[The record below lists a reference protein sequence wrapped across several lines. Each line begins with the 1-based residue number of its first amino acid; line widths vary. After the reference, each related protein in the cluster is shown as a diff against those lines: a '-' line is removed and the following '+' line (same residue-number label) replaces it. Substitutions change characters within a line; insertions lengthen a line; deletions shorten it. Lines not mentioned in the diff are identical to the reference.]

1 MFKLWK
7 PPNFSIFLSKRG
19 VYLQTFCA
27 LYTHGSDILFTHTVR
42 ESSSA
47 QKMIIF
53 EALWRL
59 LPVQIGRQTFT
70 LIFDFHKT
78 EMTLTTLFIGRYQNF
93 FFLWV
98 LHVNVLNFV
107 PYSLDRMFQTKKLQR
122 IEFWL
127 IFSFSIF
134 CQKYPVLDSVL
145 YFVCN
150 MYRKYNYIIL
160 KRKGKRLKYDMLQM
174 VTYCTSGST
183 RCWKMT
189 FCRRFNFVKTEMTF
203 TTLFIGR
210 ISKFLISMDTSCQC
224 LKLCRLL
231 SR

>member
-1 MFKLWK
+1 M
-7 PPNFSIFLSKRG
+7 
-19 VYLQTFCA
+19 TF
-27 LYTHGSDILFTHTVR
+27 
-42 ESSSA
+42 
-47 QKMIIF
+47 
-53 EALWRL
+53 
-59 LPVQIGRQTFT
+59 
-70 LIFDFHKT
+70 
-78 EMTLTTLFIGRYQNF
+78 TTLFIGRYQNF

-122 IEFWL
+122 IEIWP

-134 CQKYPVLDSVL
+134 CQNYPVLDSVL

-174 VTYCTSGST
+174 VTYCTSGYT

-189 FCRRFNFVKTEMTF
+189 FCRRFDFVKTEMTF
-203 TTLFIGR
+203 TTLFMDGFQ
-210 ISKFLISMDTSCQC
+210 KFLFLWILHVNVWTFVAYSLDRIFQTKKLQRIEFLLIFSFSIFCQNYPV
-224 LKLCRLL
+224 LDIVL
-231 SR
+231 